1 MYANIKSHRFSVR
14 KPFDCMNR
22 VEEDM
27 ISLPKDYVFTA
38 CVKTYSLNG
47 REVQDFFIFPDGK
60 LFRKK
65 LEIHGVPCDHTR
77 FFEE

>member
-1 MYANIKSHRFSVR
+1 MSANIKSHKFSVR

-22 VEEDM
+22 ADDGI
-27 ISLPKDYVFTA
+27 ISLPKEYVFTA
-38 CVKTYSLNG
+38 CVKTYSTNG
-47 REVQDFFIFPDGK
+47 KEVQDFFIFPDGK
-60 LFRKK
+60 LFRRK